1 MALLDSI
8 NSAVSTA
15 NSATTAISN
24 VAGTA
29 KSLISAGPASALSGI
44 SSGLSDI
51 FGSITKFFKPAPGG
65 KLPQPNPLFAYAS
78 YDYIIGI
85 GILTDDDLNFPDKS
99 YRGNKRIPLICKS
112 ANADPG
118 NRIQTPYGKFD
129 FFIDNVV
136 LNQVIGH
143 EKGNNTNVTTL
154 AFEITEP
161 YSMGMFMIALQ
172 TAAYKAGHMNWHAA
186 PYLLTLQF
194 RGNKETG
201 QMSLIKDTD
210 RQIPFK
216 FSTISTK
223 VTQAGAVHTC
233 AGFSWNG
240 AALSDRE
247 SKLKSDVSVSGK
259 TVQELL
265 QTGEKSLQVVINQ
278 RLQQLKTDGVVAI
291 ADEILI
297 MFPDEIASAS
307 TASSGAAPEDT
318 TGATTTTTAAEVG
331 LEIFSKLGVTRS
343 TRNKTLVQP
352 DGKCNALG
360 AASMNFS
367 VDRKGDIPV
376 GKDNKVYDS
385 AKQRFIRGQNTI
397 DFTQSDFRFRQDTD
411 IPNAINQV
419 LIQSSFADSAFD
431 ASNLTKEGYRGWW
444 RIDTQVYN
452 ISTNANDTKTGVK
465 PKLIVYR
472 VIPYAVHA
480 SAITA
485 PNVRA
490 PGFAELK
497 KQAVKVYDYIYTGK
511 NVDVISFDI
520 SLAASYM
527 QVLAADNFKRSQDV
541 KTAEEQGGST
551 ENNANIQPVT
561 QGNAPS
567 LVAGANPTAV
577 NYSGTSQK
585 TDKQGGGG
593 PETEGSRAARL
604 FHDVVNAGTDQ
615 QILNMN
621 IIGDPYFIAQS
632 GQGNYTA
639 SPTQYTNLN
648 SDGSVNYQN
657 GEVDV
662 VVNFRTP
669 IDINQTTGLYN
680 FGGQSKSA
688 PVIGFS
694 GLYKINTVTSTFKGG
709 KFTQML
715 EGFRRKGQDFPT
727 EGTPEQT
734 FTPNNPS
741 PVPATNGGWG
751 EGQ

>member
-1 MALLDSI
+1 MDLGSI
-8 NSAVSTA
+8 TSTVNAATTAVSTA
-15 NSATTAISN
+15 SSAVN
-24 VAGTA
+24 
-29 KSLISAGPASALSGI
+29 SLISSGPASALSGI
-44 SSGLSDI
+44 SSGISDI

-99 YRGNKRIPLICKS
+99 YRGSKRIPLVCKS
-112 ANADPG
+112 ANSDPG

-129 FFIDNVV
+129 FFIDNLV

-154 AFEITEP
+154 SFDITEP

-186 PYLLTLQF
+186 PYLLTIEF

-201 QMSLIKDTD
+201 QMSLITNSD

-233 AGFSWNG
+233 SGFSWNG

-247 SKLKSDVSVSGK
+247 ATLKSDVSVAGS

-265 QTGEKSLQVVINQ
+265 QTGEKSLQTVLNQ
-278 RLQQLKTDGVVAI
+278 RLQQLKVDGVVSVP
-291 ADEILI
+291 DEILI
-297 MFPDEIASAS
+297 MFPEEVASETTA
-307 TASSGAAPEDT
+307 TASSEPEDT
-318 TGATTTTTAAEVG
+318 TGATTTTTAEEVG

-360 AASMNFS
+360 ASSMNFS

-376 GKDNKVYDS
+376 GKDNKVYD
-385 AKQRFIRGQNTI
+385 ADKQRFIRGQNTI

-431 ASNLTKEGYRGWW
+431 PSNLTKEGYRGWW

-452 ISTNANDTKTGVK
+452 ISTNANDKQTGVK

-472 VIPYAVHA
+472 VIPYAVH
-480 SAITA
+480 SSVVTA
-485 PNVRA
+485 PNVKA
-490 PGFAELK
+490 PGFEELK
-497 KQAVKVYDYIYTGK
+497 KQAVKHYNYIYTGK
-511 NVDVISFDI
+511 NVDIISFDI
-520 SLAASYM
+520 TLAASYM

-551 ENNANIQPVT
+551 ENGADIQPVT

-567 LVAGANPTAV
+567 LVAGANPTSV
-577 NYSGTSQK
+577 SYSGTSQK
-585 TDKQGGGG
+585 SDKQGGGG

-604 FHDVVNAGTDQ
+604 FHEAVTNGTDQ
-615 QILNMN
+615 QQLNMN
-621 IIGDPYFIAQS
+621 IIGDPYFIAHS
-632 GQGNYTA
+632 GTGNYTA
-639 SPTQYTNLN
+639 SPTAYTNLN

-662 VVNFRTP
+662 IVNFRTP

-680 FGGQSKSA
+680 FGGQSASA

-694 GLYKINTVTSTFKGG
+694 GLYKINTVTSTFKSG
-709 KFTQML
+709 KFTQIL
-715 EGFRRKGQDFPT
+715 EGFRRKGQDFPE

-734 FTPNNPS
+734 FTPKNPAT
-741 PVPATNGGWG
+741 VPATNDGWG
-751 EGQ
+751 EG